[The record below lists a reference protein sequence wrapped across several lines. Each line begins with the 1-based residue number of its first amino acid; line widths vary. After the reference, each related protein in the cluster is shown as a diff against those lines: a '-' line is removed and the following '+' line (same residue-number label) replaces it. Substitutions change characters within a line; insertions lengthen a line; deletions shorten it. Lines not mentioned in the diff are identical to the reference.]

1 MIRITVAQALD
12 FAADHFPNA
21 PEKLAEFLGV
31 EVRRS
36 PLNCDGWCLQ
46 IGEHSI
52 IRINSDAADVRQRFT
67 LAHELGHLVLGIPTV
82 VGEAIIDVQIS
93 SNEEEKMVDSFAAQL
108 LLPQK
113 IAESFIPEIPVTAK
127 VIKSISKKAK
137 VSQIFV
143 ARRLAS
149 LAQNLGLKD
158 ALVIFYKNNT
168 FEWQWSNTIGLKS
181 NLAQDILKRCLH
193 ASPSPARIHRKEYED
208 AIVASILENPHSDT
222 TIIFLQIV
230 PEKDG
235 LKKLNE
241 ETIRELSEFIF
252 GNNQQFQLS
261 LQGCFGVF
269 KSKVRNLST
278 AEALKL
284 FNKTYLAANQRW
296 EQAELGRLKSEKGQ
310 KYIRLRLAN
319 WTKK

>member
-1 MIRITVAQALD
+1 MSRITVARALD
-12 FAADHFPNA
+12 FAEDHFPNA

-67 LAHELGHLVLGIPTV
+67 LAHELGHLVFGIPAV
-82 VGEAIIDVQIS
+82 VGEAIIDVHPS
-93 SNEEEKMVDSFAAQL
+93 ANEEEKMVNSFAAQL
-108 LLPQK
+108 LLPKK
-113 IAESFIPEIPVTAK
+113 IAEKFIPEIPVTAT
-127 VIKSISKKAK
+127 VIKRISKKAK
-137 VSQIFV
+137 VSEVFV

-149 LAQNLGLKD
+149 LAQTLGLKD

-168 FEWQWSNTIGLKS
+168 FEWQWSNTIGLK
-181 NLAQDILKRCLH
+181 LGLDQEILKRCLN
-193 ASPSPARIHRKEYED
+193 ASPSPARIHRKEYKD
-208 AIVASILENPHSDT
+208 AIVASILENPYSDT

-230 PEKDG
+230 PEEDG

-284 FNKTYLAANQRW
+284 FNKTYLEANQRW

-310 KYIRLRLAN
+310 KYIRLRLEN

>member
-12 FAADHFPNA
+12 FAEAHFPNA

-31 EVRRS
+31 KVRYS

-93 SNEEEKMVDSFAAQL
+93 ANEEEKMVDSFAAQL

-113 IAESFIPEIPVTAK
+113 IAERFIPEIPVTAT

-137 VSQIFV
+137 VSQIFI

-158 ALVIFYKNNT
+158 ALVIFYKNNN
-168 FEWQWSNTIGLKS
+168 FEWQWSNTIGMKR
-181 NLAQDILKRCLH
+181 NLAQDILKRCLN
-193 ASPSPARIHRKEYED
+193 ASPSPARIHRKEYKD

-241 ETIRELSEFIF
+241 EAVRELDVFIF
-252 GNNQQFQLS
+252 GKNVQFRRS
-261 LQGCFGVF
+261 VQGCFGVF
-269 KSKVRNLST
+269 KSKAQNLST
-278 AEALKL
+278 DEAAEL
-284 FNKTYLAANQRW
+284 FTKTYLEGYERW
-296 EQAELGRLKSEKGQ
+296 ELSELNRLKSEKGQ
-310 KYIRLRLAN
+310 KYIRLRLEN